1 MRSNNHKQLT
11 SFKQLTSPLLVP
23 TVFTRRGRDGDFNWM
38 IKQPQFKNH
47 FFIYNDNE
55 EAMLSQSSRAGGGNA
70 IIRPYRAASPP
81 KAWGIPT
88 GSKGKGYSTLDDTI
102 RQHIDTAVNR
112 IVSLCREHGYTHV
125 HYSAK
130 EDGSLGTAIFT
141 PDPSVTAYILKSL
154 KEHFCS

>member
-1 MRSNNHKQLT
+1 MRTTYHAQQVALRKLFRQGTL
-11 SFKQLTSPLLVP
+11 
-23 TVFTRRGRDGDFNWM
+23 
-38 IKQPQFKNH
+38 
-47 FFIYNDNE
+47 
-55 EAMLSQSSRAGGGNA
+55 
-70 IIRPYRAASPP
+70 
-81 KAWGIPT
+81 
-88 GSKGKGYSTLDDTI
+88 STLDDTI

-154 KEHFCS
+154 KEHFSS